1 MYQVDPTGVTSND
14 WRSATGLAAYSRY
27 SDATATNEIGGVVET
42 HGEAAFGMYAWSN
55 GAGNVTALNRGR
67 ITTRG
72 GSVDNL
78 RGDGATIGSRGVY
91 AHSDYAGARAEN
103 DATGRVDTHGKRAS
117 GIFAESE
124 ADGSRTSGTVEV
136 VNRGQVHT
144 RGYNADGVLA
154 LALHPGTTDNPNH
167 ARATNTAG
175 ASVTTEGSGARGLGA
190 GVFVPA
196 WTAGDSLPDD
206 VVCTT
211 AIPVS
216 CPTVGSAASTAIARN
231 DGTVVT
237 GVVET
242 TDATGDDVS
251 MDAGTYASNGVAA
264 QFFSSTDTTITSA
277 GDVTVI
283 NTGDVTVKRKN
294 ATGLY
299 AETFGSGTAT
309 VQMLGGSVSAEGD
322 SGRGLWAR
330 TGTTG
335 EVHVT
340 IAGGAEVSASGT
352 SGIAAEFDGG
362 TTNVRLLDSTLDGK
376 VNFGTGTDTFTIRDG
391 RVTAAIDFGAG
402 TDTLSAHGDT
412 WLDGGVSN
420 LETLTKRGT
429 GNLVMRG
436 DTSFS
441 SGASAEV
448 ENGGLVFTGQFNL
461 GTTGTMR
468 IHDAARLTAALVDAA
483 APPQITAGGGIT
495 FDGNAE
501 LFVQVSPDI
510 TDANETT
517 YLDGFATSGTG
528 GTNPIAHGTAVT
540 GPTGT
545 TQVALRTA
553 RGPSTVGEVGHIPL
567 VNGATNT
574 AGTSVTSGVRLG
586 VFTLDAP
593 EDLTDL
599 TVSPET
605 LEATGT
611 STVGQGG
618 SGLSLGG
625 GVGALGSALSD
636 LFDDDVPVFALDEG
650 QDSEV
655 LPAAGFLGARARDGD
670 IEYWTRSWSDDTPV
684 LAGGAEARLR
694 GADMGAELPM
704 GTSFRLG
711 VSLAPEISVSSAP
724 SGAGTRLD
732 GTRYAVR
739 GGWRGERLHAGA
751 SVSQGRYRAHSVLDN
766 PVAGGGLSSAFG
778 LVQDHVQ
785 LGAGARMTWSGVR
798 GGAFG
803 VGALGGAATGRPYCR
818 RGSVSRRG
826 AGVLAALPRLE
837 ERAQGFAGA
846 VAAGSEVAA
855 LAARAASV
863 HAAHALHGA
872 GVAGGCAARP
882 GGSAEPVERG
892 GGFRAAAH
900 GARIQRHRR
909 RPALAGV
916 ADAAGSGRDGVGW

>member
-1 MYQVDPTGVTSND
+1 MR
-14 WRSATGLAAYSRY
+14 RSPEGP
-27 SDATATNEIGGVVET
+27 EIT
-42 HGEAAFGMYAWSN
+42 
-55 GAGNVTALNRGR
+55 
-67 ITTRG
+67 
-72 GSVDNL
+72 
-78 RGDGATIGSRGVY
+78 
-91 AHSDYAGARAEN
+91 
-103 DATGRVDTHGKRAS
+103 
-117 GIFAESE
+117 
-124 ADGSRTSGTVEV
+124 
-136 VNRGQVHT
+136 
-144 RGYNADGVLA
+144 
-154 LALHPGTTDNPNH
+154 
-167 ARATNTAG
+167 
-175 ASVTTEGSGARGLGA
+175 
-190 GVFVPA
+190 
-196 WTAGDSLPDD
+196 
-206 VVCTT
+206 
-211 AIPVS
+211 
-216 CPTVGSAASTAIARN
+216 
-231 DGTVVT
+231 
-237 GVVET
+237 
-242 TDATGDDVS
+242 
-251 MDAGTYASNGVAA
+251 
-264 QFFSSTDTTITSA
+264 
-277 GDVTVI
+277 
-283 NTGDVTVKRKN
+283 
-294 ATGLY
+294 
-299 AETFGSGTAT
+299 
-309 VQMLGGSVSAEGD
+309 
-322 SGRGLWAR
+322 
-330 TGTTG
+330 
-335 EVHVT
+335 
-340 IAGGAEVSASGT
+340 AGGA

-376 VNFGTGTDTFTIRDG
+376 VNFGTGTDTFTVRDG

-436 DTSFS
+436 DASFS

-495 FDGNAE
+495 FDGDAE

-605 LEATGT
+605 LAVTGT
-611 STVGQGG
+611 SAVGQGG

-636 LFDDDVPVFALDEG
+636 LFDNGVPAFALDER
-650 QDSEV
+650 QESEV
-655 LPAAGFLGARARDGD
+655 LPTAGFLGARRRDGD
-670 IEYWTRSWSDDTPV
+670 IEYWTRSWSDDSPV
-684 LAGGAEARLR
+684 LAGGAETRVR
-694 GADMGAELPM
+694 GAEMGVESPM

-711 VSLAPEISVSSAP
+711 VSLAPEVSVSSAP

-739 GGWRGERLHAGA
+739 GGWRGEHLHAGA

-798 GGAFG
+798 VAPS
-803 VGALGGAATGRPYCR
+803 VSVLSGALRQDAHTAEGVAFRADVPAFSQRYQGWKSELRVSPAQWLRGPKSLRWRPALHLYTQR
-818 RGSVSRRG
+818 TQSTVPALEVAQHDR
-826 AGVLAALPRLE
+826 AGVLSLSSAAEVSGLPRTVH
-837 ERAQGFAGA
+837 GFNAT
-846 VAAGSEVAA
+846 VD
-855 LAARAASV
+855 
-863 HAAHALHGA
+863 ALHSEA
-872 GVAGGCAARP
+872 W
-882 GGSAEPVERG
+882 
-892 GGFRAAAH
+892 
-900 GARIQRHRR
+900 RIQLG
-909 RPALAGV
+909 LAGME
-916 ADAAGSGRDGVGW
+916 SDGDYSQAVYARLHIRF

>member
-1 MYQVDPTGVTSND
+1 M
-14 WRSATGLAAYSRY
+14 
-27 SDATATNEIGGVVET
+27 
-42 HGEAAFGMYAWSN
+42 
-55 GAGNVTALNRGR
+55 
-67 ITTRG
+67 
-72 GSVDNL
+72 
-78 RGDGATIGSRGVY
+78 
-91 AHSDYAGARAEN
+91 
-103 DATGRVDTHGKRAS
+103 DTHGKRAFA
-117 GIFAESE
+117 IFAKSE

-136 VNRGQVHT
+136 INRGQAHT

-154 LALHPGTTDNPNH
+154 LALTGTADNPNH
-167 ARATNTAG
+167 ARATNAAG
-175 ASVTTEGSGARGLGA
+175 ASVTTEGSGASGLGA
-190 GVFVPA
+190 YVFVPA
-196 WTAGDSLPDD
+196 GIADD
-206 VVCTT
+206 PLTEVVE
-211 AIPVS
+211 
-216 CPTVGSAASTAIARN
+216 TVAHGTAIARN
-231 DGTVVT
+231 DGTVDT
-237 GVVET
+237 GDVEMST
-242 TDATGDDVS
+242 TDGTGTDTDENVS
-251 MDAGTYASNGVAA
+251 MDAGGDASNGVAA
-264 QFFSSTDTTITSA
+264 AFFSSADTVITNA

-283 NTGDVTVKRKN
+283 NTGNVTVRREN

-299 AETFGSGTAT
+299 AQTFGRGTAA
-309 VQMLGGSVSAEGD
+309 VQVLGGSISAEGD

-335 EVHVT
+335 EVHAA
-340 IAGGAEVSASGT
+340 ISGGAEITASGAN
-352 SGIAAEFDGG
+352 GIAAEFEGG

-436 DTSFS
+436 DASFS

-468 IHDAARLTAALVDAA
+468 IHDAARLTAALVDPA

-495 FDGNAE
+495 FDGDAE

-510 TDANETT
+510 TEANETT
-517 YLDGFATSGTG
+517 YLNGFETSGTG
-528 GTNPIAHGTAVT
+528 GTNPIAHGTEVT

-574 AGTSVTSGVRLG
+574 AGTVVTSGVRLG

-605 LEATGT
+605 LEVTGT
-611 STVGQGG
+611 NPVRQGG
-618 SGLSLGG
+618 PGLLLGG

-636 LFDDDVPVFALDEG
+636 LFDNGVPAFALDER
-650 QDSEV
+650 QESEV
-655 LPAAGFLGARARDGD
+655 LPTAGFLGARARDGD
-670 IEYWTRSWSDDTPV
+670 IEYWARSWSDDSPV
-684 LAGGAEARLR
+684 LAGGAEARVR
-694 GADMGAELPM
+694 GADMGVESPM

-711 VSLAPEISVSSAP
+711 VSLAPEVSVSSAP

-732 GTRYAVR
+732 GVRYAVR

-785 LGAGARMTWSGVR
+785 LGAGARMAWSGVR
-798 GGAFG
+798 VAPS
-803 VGALGGAATGRPYCR
+803 VSVLSGALRQDAHTAEGVAFRVEVPAFSQRYQGWKSELRVSPVRWLRGPKSLRWRPALHLYTQR
-818 RGSVSRRG
+818 TQSTVPASLEVAQHDR
-826 AGVLAALPRLE
+826 AGVLSLSTAAEVSGLPRTVH
-837 ERAQGFAGA
+837 GFNAT
-846 VAAGSEVAA
+846 VD
-855 LAARAASV
+855 
-863 HAAHALHGA
+863 ALHSQA
-872 GVAGGCAARP
+872 W
-882 GGSAEPVERG
+882 
-892 GGFRAAAH
+892 
-900 GARIQRHRR
+900 RIQLG
-909 RPALAGV
+909 LAGME
-916 ADAAGSGRDGVGW
+916 SDGDYNQAVYARLHMRF